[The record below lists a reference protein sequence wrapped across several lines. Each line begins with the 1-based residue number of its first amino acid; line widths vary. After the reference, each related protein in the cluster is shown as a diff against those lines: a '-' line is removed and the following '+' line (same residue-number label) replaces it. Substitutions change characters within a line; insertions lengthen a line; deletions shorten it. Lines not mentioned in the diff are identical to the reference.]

1 MATTKKTVK
10 AQETNAQETT
20 AITTQ
25 ATYNFEIAAAGQG
38 ESVRATTTDRT
49 STLFNAL
56 NGQGKKIKDVLGV
69 ELTITN
75 IVVTS
80 ADVVKNFAE
89 KDKENAEKV
98 SKPCVHFF
106 TDDGQHISSISTGI
120 CRATE
125 KLFAAGLTP
134 IEGAPI
140 KLMFTT
146 VETKNGTAHSFMLM
160 D

>member
-1 MATTKKTVK
+1 MTNTK
-10 AQETNAQETT
+10 NAQTQET

-25 ATYNFEIAAAGQG
+25 AITGFEVVTAGQG
-38 ESVRATTTDRT
+38 ETVRATTTDKT
-49 STLFNAL
+49 STIFNAL
-56 NGQGKKIKDVLGV
+56 NGQGRKIKDVLGV

-98 SKPCVHFF
+98 SKPCIHFF

-125 KLFAAGLTP
+125 KLFAAGLVP
-134 IEGAPI
+134 IEGSPI

>member
-1 MATTKKTVK
+1 MANTK
-10 AQETNAQETT
+10 NAQTQET

-25 ATYNFEIAAAGQG
+25 TTTNFEVVAAGQG
-38 ESVRATTTDRT
+38 ETVRATTTNKT

-56 NGQGKKIKDVLGV
+56 NGQGRKIKDVLGV

-125 KLFAAGLTP
+125 KLFAAGLVP

>member
-1 MATTKKTVK
+1 MTNTK
-10 AQETNAQETT
+10 NAQAQTQET

-25 ATYNFEIAAAGQG
+25 ATTNFEVVAAGQG
-38 ESVRATTTDRT
+38 ETVRATTTDKT

-56 NGQGKKIKDVLGV
+56 NGQGKKVKDVLGV

>member
-1 MATTKKTVK
+1 MTTTKTNAQ

-25 ATYNFEIAAAGQG
+25 TKGNFEIAAAGQG

-140 KLMFTT
+140 KLMFITI
-146 VETKNGTAHSFMLM
+146 ETKNGTAHSFMLM

>member
-1 MATTKKTVK
+1 MTKNTQ
-10 AQETNAQETT
+10 AQEIT

-25 ATYNFEIAAAGQG
+25 ANTTGNFEITTAGQG
-38 ESVRATTTDRT
+38 ETIRATTTDKT

-56 NGQGKKIKDVLGV
+56 NGQGKKVKDVLGV

-80 ADVVKNFAE
+80 ADVVKNFNE

-98 SKPCVHFF
+98 SKPCIHFF
-106 TDDGQHISSISTGI
+106 TDDGQHISSISAGI

-125 KLFAAGLTP
+125 KLFAAGLAP
-134 IEGAPI
+134 IEGTPV

>member
-1 MATTKKTVK
+1 MANTKTTT
-10 AQETNAQETT
+10 QETTTQAQETT
-20 AITTQ
+20 AIIAPTTG
-25 ATYNFEIAAAGQG
+25 AFEVVAAGQG
-38 ESVRATTTDRT
+38 ETVRATTTDKS

-56 NGQGKKIKDVLGV
+56 NGQGKKVKDVLGI

-80 ADVVKNFAE
+80 ADVVKNFAD

-120 CRATE
+120 CRATD

-134 IEGAPI
+134 VEGSPV

-146 VETKNGTAHSFMLM
+146 VETKNGTAHNFELI

>member
-1 MATTKKTVK
+1 MANTKTNTQETTTQ
-10 AQETNAQETT
+10 AQETNVPTVQ
-20 AITTQ
+20 AI
-25 ATYNFEIAAAGQG
+25 NGFDVVAAGQG
-38 ESVRATTTDRT
+38 ETVRATTTDKT

-56 NGQGKKIKDVLGV
+56 NGQGKKVKDVLGI
-69 ELTITN
+69 ELTVTN

-80 ADVVKNFAE
+80 ADVVKNFAD
-89 KDKENAEKV
+89 KDKDDAEKV

-134 IEGAPI
+134 VEGSPI

-146 VETKNGTAHSFMLM
+146 VETKNGTAHNFELM

>member
-1 MATTKKTVK
+1 MANTKANKQT
-10 AQETNAQETT
+10 QETT
-20 AITTQ
+20 TITTQ
-25 ATYNFEIAAAGQG
+25 TTGNFEIAAAGQG
-38 ESVRATTTDRT
+38 ETVRATTTDKT

-134 IEGAPI
+134 IEGAPV

>member
-1 MATTKKTVK
+1 MANTKTQ
-10 AQETNAQETT
+10 AQTQET

-25 ATYNFEIAAAGQG
+25 TTTNFEVVTAGQG
-38 ESVRATTTDRT
+38 ETVRATTTNKT

-134 IEGAPI
+134 IEGAPV

>member
-1 MATTKKTVK
+1 MTNTK
-10 AQETNAQETT
+10 NAQAQTQET

-25 ATYNFEIAAAGQG
+25 AITGFEVVTAGQG
-38 ESVRATTTDRT
+38 ETVRATTTDKT
-49 STLFNAL
+49 STIFNAL

>member
-1 MATTKKTVK
+1 MANTKANT
-10 AQETNAQETT
+10 QTQETT
-20 AITTQ
+20 TITTQ
-25 ATYNFEIAAAGQG
+25 TTGNFEIAAAGQG
-38 ESVRATTTDRT
+38 ETVRATTTDKT

-69 ELTITN
+69 ELTVTN

-98 SKPCVHFF
+98 SKPCIHFF

-134 IEGAPI
+134 IEGAPV

>member
-1 MATTKKTVK
+1 MTNTK
-10 AQETNAQETT
+10 NAQTQET

-25 ATYNFEIAAAGQG
+25 AITGFEVVTAGQG
-38 ESVRATTTDRT
+38 ETVRATTTDKT
-49 STLFNAL
+49 STIFNAL
-56 NGQGKKIKDVLGV
+56 NGQGKKVKDVLGV